1 MRIFQRPKKR
11 LEFCEISHERGPR
24 SPAGTPKDRTTPTP
38 STASAGGRR
47 ARRHT
52 TTAARGAAIRRAG
65 YRSIASASGYP
76 GGAAYTGQG
85 GYPAGGYVRGAT
97 GRTWRGSYRGGR
109 IPGGGA
115 TGANGAAVAPT
126 WAATGR
132 GASSGG
138 EGYLCRGVYRAGL
151 FRGAATPGGRR
162 QAARRHSYPRR
173 GGYPGGLPGRETG
186 DQRGRLVTGI
196 RRL

>member
-97 GRTWRGSYRGGR
+97 GRTWRGGLPGR
-109 IPGGGA
+109 EYTRRRAI
-115 TGANGAAVAPT
+115 GANGAAVAPT

-132 GASSGG
+132 GATP
-138 EGYLCRGVYRAGL
+138 AG
-151 FRGAATPGGRR
+151 GAATYPGRLPGGAIPGRGLPGG
-162 QAARRHSYPRR
+162 AARRHSYFRR
-173 GGYPGGLPGRETG
+173 AATPGGLPGRKAG
-186 DQRGRLVTGI
+186 DQKGGL
-196 RRL
+196 